1 MAYSINNGTE
11 MAVQK
16 IYACHSMSSPILR
29 HTPIESAHAQGTP
42 ILGNTET
49 WKTVMNHY
57 DVDFFVIGAGSGGVR
72 AARIAAG
79 HGARVMIAEADRV
92 GGSCVIRGRSE
103 ERRVGKAWVST
114 CRSRWSP
121 CN

>member
-1 MAYSINNGTE
+1 MAYCMNYGNE
-11 MAVQK
+11 MAVEK
-16 IYACHSMSSPILR
+16 NYASHSMSSPILR

-57 DVDFFVIGAGSGGVR
+57 DVDFFVISAGSGGVR

-79 HGARVMIAEADRV
+79 HGARVMIAAADRV
-92 GGSCVIRGRSE
+92 GGPCVIRGCVPKTSMDLAGRF
-103 ERRVGKAWVST
+103 R
-114 CRSRWSP
+114 
-121 CN
+121 